1 MLRSM
6 YSAISGMNAFQT
18 ELDVVGNNIANVD
31 TVGFKASRTEFSDI
45 LSQTLSN
52 ASNPGSAAG
61 VGGTNSQQVGL
72 GVNISAIYTPFT
84 QGADQ
89 ETGVPT
95 DVALNGDGFFL
106 VSNNIQSS
114 EPTGATGADGQ
125 VAQTYTV
132 ANGAVGGTASP
143 VFYTRNGQF
152 SVDANGNIVL
162 PDGSKLL
169 GTVYNANGGT
179 TQPPAVASPTSL
191 SAVNV
196 NIEDAAGQIVQ
207 GQFTISPEGQITVT
221 DPTNGQYVETW
232 SVPLSN
238 FSNPSGLN
246 KVGDNLYA
254 ATPNSGNAYAAV
266 GATPPNAYI
275 GTAGANGFAS
285 MQVGA
290 LEASNV
296 NLTNEFSNMIVAQQA
311 FDANSKVINT
321 DNNIL
326 TTVLGLENQA

>member
-52 ASNPGSAAG
+52 ASNPGPTAG

-114 EPTGATGADGQ
+114 EPAPGSADDA
-125 VAQTYTV
+125 VVTQTNTV
-132 ANGAVGGTASP
+132 GTGAVGGTASP

-169 GTVYNANGGT
+169 GNVYNASGG
-179 TQPPAVASPTSL
+179 TQPPTVASPTSL
-191 SAVNV
+191 NAVNV
-196 NIEDAAGQIVQ
+196 NIRDAAGQVVQ
-207 GQFTISPEGQITVT
+207 GQFTISPQGQITVT

-232 SVPLSN
+232 SVPLAN

-266 GATPPNAYI
+266 GAAPPTAYI
-275 GTAGANGFAS
+275 GTAGVNGFAS